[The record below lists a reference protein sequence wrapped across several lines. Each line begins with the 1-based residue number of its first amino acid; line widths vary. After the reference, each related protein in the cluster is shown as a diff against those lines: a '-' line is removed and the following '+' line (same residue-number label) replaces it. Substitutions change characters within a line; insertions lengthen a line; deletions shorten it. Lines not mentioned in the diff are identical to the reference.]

1 MIELIE
7 EYQNKGRDVCF
18 MITCA
23 GAYVF
28 EHYVNGE
35 LVFDEVSTDE
45 NGRKRFFYGI
55 VDNYLCGLK
64 DMS

>member
-7 EYQNKGRDVCF
+7 EYQNKGHDVCF

-23 GAYVF
+23 GNYVF

-35 LVFDEVSTDE
+35 LMYDEITEDDE
-45 NGRKRFFYGI
+45 RKKFFYGI
-55 VDNYLCGLK
+55 VDNYLCELK